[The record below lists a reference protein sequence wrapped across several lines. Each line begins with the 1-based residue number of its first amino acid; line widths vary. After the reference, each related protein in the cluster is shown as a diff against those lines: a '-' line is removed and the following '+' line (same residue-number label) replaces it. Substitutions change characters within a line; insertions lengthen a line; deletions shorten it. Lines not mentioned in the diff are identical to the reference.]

1 MASDELHY
9 LTGLEAGQRIRSGE
23 FSSAELTQAM
33 LTRIEKLDAELHSY
47 ATVLPESAMAEAAE
61 ADAALA
67 KGENRGP
74 LHGVPL
80 AVKDLIAMKHV
91 RTSAGMPILKNRITD
106 HDATVVTRLRAAG
119 AVILGK
125 LELTEGAYASHHPD
139 VTAPVNPWNFDYW
152 TGVSSSGSGVATAGG
167 LSLARLRYRWSQADI
182 RSGEPLWCLAAIR
195 NT

>member
-9 LTGLEAGQRIRSGE
+9 LTGLEAGRRICKGE
-23 FSSAELTQAM
+23 LSSTELTEAI
-33 LTRIEKLDAELHSY
+33 LARIEKVDSKLHAY

-74 LHGVPL
+74 LHGVPV
-80 AVKDLIAMKHV
+80 AVKDLIAMKDV

-106 HDATVVTRLRAAG
+106 HDATVVTRLRAGG
-119 AVILGK
+119 AVILGN

-139 VTAPVNPWNFDYW
+139 IIDPVNPWNFDYW
-152 TGVSSSGSGVATAGG
+152 TGVASSGSGVATAGG
-167 LSLARLRYRWSQADI
+167 LCFGSLGSDTGGSIRFPSLAC
-182 RSGEPLWCLAAIR
+182 GG
-195 NT
+195 